1 MAKNVFIFAAKKQ
14 KIKRNRNEKDF
25 YCIFA
30 ALAMMACSDY
40 V

>member
-25 YCIFA
+25 LLYLCGVSNDGLF
-30 ALAMMACSDY
+30 
-40 V
+40 